1 MALMLLAKQMRWHP
15 AAAAA
20 SNASEQQQQQLQ
32 KKRGA
37 KAATALTVCADDV
50 AGEERLVKLRGGRRV
65 GREVDDRVDA
75 LAGCGEAVVIG
86 AVELNQLLVGSQR
99 GAEVCPCAARP
110 GLGQV
115 RQP

>member
-1 MALMLLAKQMRWHP
+1 MLLAKQMRWQP

-20 SNASEQQQQQLQ
+20 SNASMQQQLQ

-75 LAGCGEAVVIG
+75 LAGCVSLKTL
-86 AVELNQLLVGSQR
+86 ELEGCELDDISALSD
-99 GAEVCPCAARP
+99 
-110 GLGQV
+110 LS
-115 RQP
+115 

>member
-1 MALMLLAKQMRWHP
+1 MALMLLAKQMRWQP

-20 SNASEQQQQQLQ
+20 SNASVQQQLQ

-37 KAATALTVCADDV
+37 KAATELTVCADDV

-86 AVELNQLLVGSQR
+86 AVELDQLLVGCQR

-110 GLGQV
+110 GLRQV